1 MDKEKKKEEPKKEKA
16 EAASQKPFSWS
27 AIQEKLREK
36 GIDLDEL
43 CCDRPPGS
51 PAKVICI
58 APGLE
63 ESYMEM
69 GKSPRGLVVMIR
81 TDEETSRTLD
91 DWVETGYFKSRSE
104 AAALFLREGLK
115 MRGDE
120 LAKLKE
126 ALAEVKAA
134 KEKLHEKAGQVF
146 GRKKPDA

>member
-1 MDKEKKKEEPKKEKA
+1 MSEEKPKDENKEKTRGA
-16 EAASQKPFSWS
+16 RPFSWS
-27 AIQEKLREK
+27 FIQEKLREK
-36 GIDLDEL
+36 GIDLDDL

-51 PAKVICI
+51 PVKVVCI
-58 APGLE
+58 APGLD
-63 ESYMEM
+63 ESYTEM

-115 MRGDE
+115 MRADE
-120 LAKLKE
+120 LEKLKE

-134 KEKLHEKAGQVF
+134 KEKLHEKADEIF
-146 GRKKPDA
+146 GRKKPGA